1 MPHPFSLNVALLQQP
16 GQPAQPIVV
25 HVLEEPVKS
34 TGVADVLIGAFGLT
48 GVLLLAAL
56 LLGALLGGILIG
68 IKKLRAKYG
77 VEPVPDSEALR
88 VTPSS
93 STP

>member
-1 MPHPFSLNVALLQQP
+1 MTLLQQP
-16 GQPAQPIVV
+16 SQPIVV
-25 HVLEEPVKS
+25 HVLDEPVKS
-34 TGVADVLIGAFGLT
+34 TGVADILIGALGLT
-48 GVLLLAAL
+48 GAMLLAAL
-56 LLGALLGGILIG
+56 LLGARLGGILIG

>member
-1 MPHPFSLNVALLQQP
+1 M
-16 GQPAQPIVV
+16 QPAQPIVV
-25 HVLEEPVKS
+25 RVFEEPVKS
-34 TGVADVLIGAFGLT
+34 TGVADILVGALGLT
-48 GVLLLAAL
+48 GVMLLAAL
-56 LLGALLGGILIG
+56 LLGAFLGALLIG

-77 VEPVPDSEALR
+77 TEPVPDSDAMR

>member
-1 MPHPFSLNVALLQQP
+1 VQP
-16 GQPAQPIVV
+16 TEPIVV
-25 HVLEEPVKS
+25 RVMEEPVES
-34 TGVADVLIGAFGLT
+34 TGISDILVGALGLT
-48 GVLLLAAL
+48 GVMLLAAI

-68 IKKLRAKYG
+68 VKRLRAKYDL
-77 VEPVPDSEALR
+77 EPVPDSEAMR

>member
-1 MPHPFSLNVALLQQP
+1 VHS
-16 GQPAQPIVV
+16 AQPIVV

-34 TGVADVLIGAFGLT
+34 TGVGDILIGALGLT
-48 GVLLLAAL
+48 GVMLLAAL
-56 LLGALLGGILIG
+56 VLGALLGAALIG
-68 IKKLRAKYG
+68 VKKLRAKYG
-77 VEPVPDSEALR
+77 IEPVPDSESLR

>member
-1 MPHPFSLNVALLQQP
+1 VQSAE
-16 GQPAQPIVV
+16 PIVV
-25 HVLEEPVKS
+25 RVLEEPVKS
-34 TGVADVLIGAFGLT
+34 TGVADILVGALGLT
-48 GVLLLAAL
+48 GVMLLAAL
-56 LLGALLGGILIG
+56 LLGAALGGILIG

-77 VEPVPDSEALR
+77 LEPVPDSESLR

>member
-1 MPHPFSLNVALLQQP
+1 VQS
-16 GQPAQPIVV
+16 AQPIVV
-25 HVLEEPVKS
+25 RVIEEPVKS
-34 TGVADVLIGAFGLT
+34 TGVADILIGALGLT
-48 GVLLLAAL
+48 GVMLLAAL
-56 LLGALLGGILIG
+56 LLGALLGGLLIG

-77 VEPVPDSEALR
+77 TEPVPDSESLR

>member
-1 MPHPFSLNVALLQQP
+1 VQS
-16 GQPAQPIVV
+16 AQPIVV
-25 HVLEEPVKS
+25 RVLEEPVKS
-34 TGVADVLIGAFGLT
+34 TGVADILVGALGLT
-48 GVLLLAAL
+48 GVMLLAAL
-56 LLGALLGGILIG
+56 LLGACSARILIG

-77 VEPVPDSEALR
+77 MESAPDSESLR

>member
-1 MPHPFSLNVALLQQP
+1 MQS
-16 GQPAQPIVV
+16 AQPIIV
-25 HVLEEPVKS
+25 HVLDEPVKS
-34 TGVADVLIGAFGLT
+34 TGVGDIIVGALGIT

-56 LLGALLGGILIG
+56 LLGALLGGLLIW
-68 IKKLRAKYG
+68 IKKLRAKYNL
-77 VEPVPDSEALR
+77 EPVSDHDALR